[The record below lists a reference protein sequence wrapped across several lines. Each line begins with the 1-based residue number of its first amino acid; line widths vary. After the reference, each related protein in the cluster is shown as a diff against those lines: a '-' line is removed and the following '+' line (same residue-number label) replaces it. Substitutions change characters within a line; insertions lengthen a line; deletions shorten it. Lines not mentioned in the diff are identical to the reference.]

1 MFKKLTSSLL
11 LLLFLTGCEQFQAAS
26 NTVVLDL
33 DVIAKATG
41 QAETIKQQVE
51 KANSEL
57 TAQLQNIST
66 QLNEQLAEEK
76 KKLGKKPTAEDNRNI
91 QQLTIQANQKMQQAK
106 TLASQKSQQYR
117 AALILQLRKNIQPV
131 AEKIARERGADI
143 VSISSNSM
151 IWFNPE
157 IDITDEVIAAVRAQ
171 PLSSD
176 ENNKAT
182 ESTKNTVSQDNDK

>member
-1 MFKKLTSSLL
+1 MFKKLISSLV
-11 LLLFLTGCEQFQAAS
+11 LLLFLSGCEQFQAAS

-41 QAETIKQQVE
+41 QAATIKQQVE
-51 KANSEL
+51 KANNEL
-57 TAQLQNIST
+57 TTQLQNIST
-66 QLNEQLAEEK
+66 QLNDQLAEEK
-76 KKLGKKPTAEDNRNI
+76 KKLGKKPSAEHKKNM

-117 AALILQLRKNIQPV
+117 AALIQQLRKNIQPI

-143 VSISSNSM
+143 VSMSNNAM

-157 IDITDEVIAAVRAQ
+157 IDITDEVIAVVRAQ
-171 PLSSD
+171 PLTSTIND
-176 ENNKAT
+176 EAAT
-182 ESTKNTVSQDNDK
+182 STETSENSK

>member
-1 MFKKLTSSLL
+1 MFKKLISSLV
-11 LLLFLTGCEQFQAAS
+11 LLLFLTGCEQFQATS
-26 NTVVLDL
+26 KTVVLDL
-33 DVIAKATG
+33 DVIANATG
-41 QAETIKQQVE
+41 QAATIKQQVE
-51 KANSEL
+51 KANNEL

-66 QLNEQLAEEK
+66 QLNDQLAEEK
-76 KKLGKKPTAEDNRNI
+76 KKLGKKPSTEDKKNM

-117 AALILQLRKNIQPV
+117 AALIQQLRKNIQPI

-157 IDITDEVIAAVRAQ
+157 LDITDEIIAVVRAQ
-171 PLSSD
+171 PLTTTTSAETTTSTEKA
-176 ENNKAT
+176 ENNK
-182 ESTKNTVSQDNDK
+182 